1 GQTVHFDVKGTVGK
15 NTANLNGSVSSL
27 FKNQHINLNMYS
39 NRLVLDELIPVRKK
53 QTEKKP
59 GQKGT
64 PVSGKPVSEAEPL
77 NLKLTAGGEIKIKSA
92 SYRGMVM
99 NDFHV
104 IYTFKNNILNITELS
119 AVTGK
124 GKFSIMST
132 IDFSKPGYV
141 YSLDSDLDS
150 LHGEEVVNMF
160 FPEAKDTIFGILS
173 FDLNVN
179 GAGMTPERI
188 KKSLQGR
195 GSFNILNGRITDT
208 RLSERLSLF
217 MNIDELKT
225 IILKQ
230 AQGTVNI
237 KNGIVRLDSI
247 FASDDIALDPSGTIG
262 LDETLNLAFD
272 LKLSPRLT
280 DMALKN
286 PGIASY
292 IKDEEGWGKIPLK
305 VSGTF
310 AKPSYSVDVA
320 KAGKRIIEKKAQ
332 ELLKDLFKKE
342 GGAGEGE
349 GEKLEEKKPLQ
360 DIFKE
365 LFK

>member
-1 GQTVHFDVKGTVGK
+1 
-15 NTANLNGSVSSL
+15 
-27 FKNQHINLNMYS
+27 
-39 NRLVLDELIPVRKK
+39 
-53 QTEKKP
+53 
-59 GQKGT
+59 
-64 PVSGKPVSEAEPL
+64 
-77 NLKLTAGGEIKIKSA
+77 
-92 SYRGMVM
+92 
-99 NDFHV
+99 
-104 IYTFKNNILNITELS
+104 
-119 AVTGK
+119 
-124 GKFSIMST
+124 
-132 IDFSKPGYV
+132 
-141 YSLDSDLDS
+141 
-150 LHGEEVVNMF
+150 
-160 FPEAKDTIFGILS
+160 
-173 FDLNVN
+173 
-179 GAGMTPERI
+179 
-188 KKSLQGR
+188 
-195 GSFNILNGRITDT
+195 
-208 RLSERLSLF
+208 SLF

-225 IILKQ
+225 IILKK